1 MSILDTVKIATAG
14 TSGLWAAAGGA
25 ALVGGLAIG
34 GWWLH
39 HSGYE
44 SGKADSEAAHTLADL
59 QQFKAETGRL
69 SDISTQLAVQI
80 DSLASTAPTVIKEYH
95 ETVVKTPLPAGC
107 VIDPGRLR
115 SIQDAISK
123 AAAAGQRGSAVSSGA
138 EVQ

>member
-1 MSILDTVKIATAG
+1 MSILDTIKIATAG

-25 ALVGGLAIG
+25 ALVGALAIG

-44 SGKADSEAAHTLADL
+44 AGRADCEAAHTLADL
-59 QQFKAETGRL
+59 QQYKAETGRL
-69 SDISTQLAVQI
+69 AGLSAQLAAQI
-80 DSLASTAPTVIKEYH
+80 DSLSSAAPTVIKEYH

-115 SIQDAISK
+115 SIQDAIAK
-123 AAAAGQRGSAVSSGA
+123 AAAAGQRGSAVSAGT